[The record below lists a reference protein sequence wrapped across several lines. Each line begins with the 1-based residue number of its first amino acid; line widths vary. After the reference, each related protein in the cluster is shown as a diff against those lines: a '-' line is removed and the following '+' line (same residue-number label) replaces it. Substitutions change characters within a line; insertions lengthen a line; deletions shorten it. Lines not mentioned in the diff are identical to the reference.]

1 MENFEEMYYELMGKI
16 ADIEEFLMCADVKNP
31 MVDDAR
37 VMVENI
43 IERFDSDYIRHS
55 DAVYSVIC

>member
-1 MENFEEMYYELMGKI
+1 MENFEKMYYELMGKV
-16 ADIEEFLMCADVKNP
+16 ADIAEFLICADVKNP

-37 VMVENI
+37 VMAENI
-43 IERFDSDYIRHS
+43 IERFDSDYIKHD